1 MARKP
6 AGPVRYL
13 DLLLRKS
20 QVVRGTA
27 ARDILSLKAQ
37 ETRGRAWG
45 KQNGYTIRRVF
56 RENLS
61 AYKKG
66 VKRPDF
72 DEAVHALLEG
82 DSDCLWVYDS
92 SRYSRQGA
100 GDVLKILDV
109 PGKRL
114 VFDLDRLDTEIPADR
129 VRIVGKAEDAREYSR
144 VLSEKVRDTKAQQR
158 EEGKWL
164 TMPPFGLKVTKK
176 RKLKHGKL
184 WPVAER
190 IHREAAEGKSNRK
203 IALGLTADGFRA
215 TRGGPFRSNTVGKI
229 LRNPVYL
236 GWQIVTVNGHA
247 QLYLNAKGKPVRVFA
262 KGVEGI
268 PQEVW
273 DKHRR
278 IAAGFERRKNL
289 PTVDEQSKPVERSP
303 ASGLMW
309 CDGGGRDPKKG
320 HLATIHG
327 QSFRCGRLNLG
338 MADCPGP
345 VTGMRTSVERVLA
358 EEWHKKLTTSAPLSP
373 VMAAVAEGW
382 VVLSQPEE
390 SQKES
395 EARGQIKLAEEAVA
409 RLDRLNAGGAYTG
422 RDGEETF
429 IKLRRAAVED
439 VESARKEW
447 EAVAKPMAD
456 ISVLRNPKRC
466 LELWETSDA
475 HYRGQLLRLAIERV
489 FLLKAPY
496 PGARL
501 TADRLVIVWK
511 KPRAW
516 KPPEKGDGEKA
527 EESGA
532 DES

>member
-37 ETRGRAWG
+37 EVRGRAWA
-45 KQNGYTIRRVF
+45 KDNGYEIRRIF

-66 VKRPDF
+66 VKRPEF
-72 DEAVHALLEG
+72 DAAVHALLEG
-82 DSDCLWVYDS
+82 DSDCLRVYDS

-114 VFDLDRLDTEIPADR
+114 VFDLDRLDTDIPADR
-129 VRIVGKAEDAREYSR
+129 SRIVGKAEDAREYSR

-164 TMPPFGLKVTKK
+164 SGAPIGCKVTKK
-176 RKLKHGKL
+176 RKLKPGKL
-184 WPVAER
+184 WPMIVR
-190 IHREAAEGKSNRK
+190 IHNEAAEGASNRK
-203 IALGLTADGFRA
+203 IALGLTADGYRSS
-215 TRGGPFRSNTVGKI
+215 RGGPVRSNPVGKI

-236 GWQIVTVNGHA
+236 GWQVFTVKGHHH
-247 QLYLNAKGKPVRVFA
+247 LYLNAKGKPVRVFA
-262 KGVEGI
+262 KGAETI
-268 PQEVW
+268 PQETF

-278 IAAGFERRKNL
+278 IAAGIDRRKNL
-289 PTVDEQSKPVERSP
+289 PTVEEQEKPVERSP
-303 ASGLMW
+303 ASGLIW

-320 HLATIHG
+320 HTATIHG
-327 QSFRCGRLNLG
+327 QSFRCGPLCLG
-338 MADCPGP
+338 VTTCPDP
-345 VTGMRTSVERVLA
+345 VTGMRASVERVLA
-358 EEWHKKLTTSAPLSP
+358 QEWHKKLTTASPLDP
-373 VMAAVAEGW
+373 VMLAVAEGW
-382 VVLSQPEE
+382 VALSQPEE

-439 VESARKEW
+439 VESARKDW
-447 EAVAKPMAD
+447 EAVAKPIAD
-456 ISVLRNPKRC
+456 ISVLRDPERC
-466 LELWETSDA
+466 LKLWESGDS

-489 FLLKAPY
+489 YLKKAPY
-496 PGARL
+496 SGARL
-501 TADRLVIVWK
+501 KADRLDIVWK
-511 KPRAW
+511 KPRGW
-516 KPPEKGDGEKA
+516 KPPKPAAGEG
-527 EESGA
+527 SR
-532 DES
+532 

>member
-6 AGPVRYL
+6 AGPVRYV

-20 QVVRGTA
+20 QIVRGTA
-27 ARDILSLKAQ
+27 TRDILSLKAQ
-37 ETRGRAWG
+37 EVKGRAWA
-45 KQNGYTIRRVF
+45 KANGYVVRRVW

-66 VKRPDF
+66 VKRPEF
-72 DEAVHALLEG
+72 EGAVQALLDGE
-82 DSDCLWVYDS
+82 SDCLWVYDS

-129 VRIVGKAEDAREYSR
+129 IRIIGKAEDAREYSR
-144 VLSEKVRDTKAQQR
+144 LLSEKVRDTKATQR

-164 TMPPFGLKVTKK
+164 TMPPMGLKVTKK

-184 WPVAER
+184 WPLIER
-190 IHREAAEGKSNRK
+190 IHAEAAEGKSNRK
-203 IALGLTADGFRA
+203 IALGLTADGYRS
-215 TRGGPFRSNTVGKI
+215 TRGGPFRSNTVGEI

-236 GWQIVTVNGHA
+236 GWQIVSVNGHP
-247 QLYLNAKGKPVRVFA
+247 QIYLNAKGKPVRVFA

-268 PQEVW
+268 SQEVY

-289 PTVDEQSKPVERSP
+289 PTVEERHGPAERRP
-303 ASGLMW
+303 ASGLLW
-309 CDGGGRDPKKG
+309 CDGGGRDPKTE
-320 HLATIHG
+320 HTATMHG
-327 QSFRCGRLNLG
+327 QSYRCSRANLG
-338 MADCPGP
+338 LDCPNP
-345 VTGMRTSVERVLA
+345 VNGTRTAIERVLA
-358 EEWHKKLTTSAPLSP
+358 EQWQRKLTTADPLDP
-373 VMAAVAEGW
+373 TLLAVAEGW
-382 VVLSQPEE
+382 VQLSQPEE
-390 SQKES
+390 TAKEA
-395 EARGQIKLAEEAVA
+395 EARGQLRLAEEAVA
-409 RLDRLNAGGAYTG
+409 RLDRLNAGGAYAG

-447 EAVAKPMAD
+447 ESMARPLAD
-456 ISVLRNPKRC
+456 ISILTDPERC
-466 LELWETSDA
+466 AELWETADN

-489 FLLKAPY
+489 YLLKAPH
-496 PGARL
+496 PGARFK
-501 TADRLVIVWK
+501 ADRLDIVWK
-511 KPRAW
+511 TPRGG
-516 KPPEKGDGEKA
+516 KSSA
-527 EESGA
+527 ES
-532 DES
+532 

>member
-6 AGPVRYL
+6 AEPVKYL

-37 ETRGRAWG
+37 EVRGRAWG
-45 KQNGYTIRRVF
+45 KANGYTIRRIY

-61 AYKKG
+61 AYKLT

-72 DEAVHALLEG
+72 DAAVHALLEG
-82 DSDCLWVYDS
+82 ESDCLWAYDS
-92 SRYSRQGA
+92 SRYSRKGA
-100 GDVLKILDV
+100 GDVLKILDS

-114 VFDLDRLDTEIPADR
+114 VFDINGLDTERPEDR
-129 VRIVGKAEDAREYSR
+129 RRIIEDAERDREYCR
-144 VLSEKVRDTKAQQR
+144 VLSQKVRDTKAQQR
-158 EEGKWL
+158 DEGKWL
-164 TMPPFGLKVTKK
+164 SGPPIGCKVTKK
-176 RKLKHGKL
+176 RKLKPGKL
-184 WPVAER
+184 WPMIVR
-190 IHREAAEGKSNRK
+190 IHNEAAEGLSNRK
-203 IALGLTADGFRA
+203 IALGLTADGYRSP
-215 TRGGPFRSNTVGKI
+215 RGGPFRSNTVGII

-236 GWQIVTVNGHA
+236 GWQIVTVNGHH

-262 KGVEGI
+262 KGAETI
-268 PQEVW
+268 PQATF

-278 IAAGFERRKNL
+278 MAAGIDRRKNL
-289 PTVDEQSKPVERSP
+289 PSVEEQQKTPERSP

-320 HLATIHG
+320 HTATIHG

-338 MADCPGP
+338 MTDCPGP
-345 VTGMRTSVERVLA
+345 VSGMRTTVERVLA
-358 EEWHKKLTTSAPLSP
+358 QEWHKKLTTTGPLDP
-373 VMAAVAEGW
+373 VMLAVAQGW
-382 VVLSQPEE
+382 VALSQPEE
-390 SQKES
+390 TQKES

-439 VESARKEW
+439 VETAQAEW

-456 ISVLRNPKRC
+456 ISVLTDPKRC
-466 LELWETSDA
+466 LELWESGDS

-489 FLLKAPY
+489 YLLKAPY
-496 PGARL
+496 SGARL
-501 TADRLVIVWK
+501 KADRLDIVWK
-511 KPRAW
+511 TPRGW
-516 KPPEKGDGEKA
+516 KPPKPAA
-527 EESGA
+527 EERSC
-532 DES
+532 

>member
-27 ARDILSLKAQ
+27 VRDILSLKAQ

-45 KQNGYTIRRVF
+45 KDNGYEIRRVY

-66 VKRPDF
+66 VKRPEF
-72 DEAVHALLEG
+72 DSAVHALLEG

-109 PGKRL
+109 PGRRL
-114 VFDLDRLDTEIPADR
+114 VFDLDRLDTNIPEDR
-129 VRIVGKAEDAREYSR
+129 SRIVGKAEDAREYSR
-144 VLSEKVRDTKAQQR
+144 VLSEKVRGTKATQR

-164 TMPPFGLKVTKK
+164 TMPPYGLKVTKK
-176 RKLKHGKL
+176 RKLKHGKF
-184 WPVAER
+184 WPVIER

-236 GWQIVTVNGHA
+236 GWQVVTVNGHH

-262 KGVEGI
+262 KGVEPI

-273 DKHRR
+273 DKHRK
-278 IAAGFERRKNL
+278 IAAKIDRRTNL
-289 PTVDEQSKPVERSP
+289 PTVEEQEKPVERSP

-309 CDGGGRDPKKG
+309 CDGGGRDPKK
-320 HLATIHG
+320 HHNATIHG
-327 QSFRCGRLNLG
+327 NSFRCGPLNLG
-338 MADCPGP
+338 LKTCPDP
-345 VTGMRTSVERVLA
+345 VSGMRTTVERLLG
-358 EEWHKKLTTSAPLSP
+358 EEWHKKVTTSSPLDP
-373 VMAAVAEGW
+373 VMLAVAEGW
-382 VVLSQPEE
+382 VALAHPEE

-409 RLDRLNAGGAYTG
+409 KLDRLNAGGAYMG

-429 IKLRRAAVED
+429 INLRRAAVED
-439 VESARKEW
+439 VESAREEW

-456 ISVLRNPKRC
+456 IAVLRDPERC
-466 LELWETSDA
+466 LKLWESGDA

-489 FLLKAPY
+489 YLKKAPY
-496 PGARL
+496 SGARL
-501 TADRLVIVWK
+501 KADRLHIVWK
-511 KPRAW
+511 TPRGW
-516 KPPEKGDGEKA
+516 KPPKKKQEETPGAGE
-527 EESGA
+527 S
-532 DES
+532 

>member
-6 AGPVRYL
+6 AGPVRYV

-37 ETRGRAWG
+37 EVKGRDWA
-45 KQNGYTIRRVF
+45 KRDGYEIRRIF

-66 VKRPDF
+66 VKRPEF
-72 DEAVHALLEG
+72 DAAVHALLEG

-114 VFDLDRLDTEIPADR
+114 VFDLDRLDTDIPADR
-129 VRIVGKAEDAREYSR
+129 SRIVGKAEDAREYSR
-144 VLSEKVRDTKAQQR
+144 VLSEKIRDTKATQR
-158 EEGKWL
+158 DEGKWL
-164 TMPPFGLKVTKK
+164 TMPPYGLKVTKK
-176 RKLKHGKL
+176 RKLKPGKF
-184 WPVAER
+184 WPVIER

-203 IALGLTADGFRA
+203 IALGLTADGIRA

-236 GWQIVTVNGHA
+236 GWQVVTVNGHH

-273 DKHRR
+273 DKHRK
-278 IAAGFERRKNL
+278 IAAGIDRRTNL
-289 PTVDEQSKPVERSP
+289 PTVEDQEEKPVERSP

-320 HLATIHG
+320 HSATIHG
-327 QSFRCGRLNLG
+327 QSFRCGPLNLG
-338 MADCPGP
+338 LTTCPDP
-345 VTGMRTSVERVLA
+345 VSGMRTSVERVLG
-358 EEWHKKLTTSAPLSP
+358 EEWRKKVTTSSPLDP
-373 VMAAVAEGW
+373 VMLAVAEGW
-382 VVLSQPEE
+382 VALAHPEE

-409 RLDRLNAGGAYTG
+409 KLDRLNAGGAYTG

-439 VESARKEW
+439 VESARKDW
-447 EAVAKPMAD
+447 EAVALPMAD
-456 ISVLRNPKRC
+456 ISVLRDPERC
-466 LELWETSDA
+466 LKLWESGDA

-496 PGARL
+496 SGARL
-501 TADRLVIVWK
+501 KADRLFIVWK
-511 KPRAW
+511 KPRGW
-516 KPPEKGDGEKA
+516 KAPKPAAGEG
-527 EESGA
+527 SC
-532 DES
+532 

>member
-6 AGPVRYL
+6 AGPVRYV

-37 ETRGRAWG
+37 EVRGRAWA
-45 KQNGYTIRRVF
+45 KRDGYEIRRIF

-66 VKRPDF
+66 VKRPEF
-72 DEAVHALLEG
+72 DAAVHALLDG

-114 VFDLDRLDTEIPADR
+114 VFDLDRLDTDIPADR
-129 VRIVGKAEDAREYSR
+129 SRIVGKAEDAREYSR

-164 TMPPFGLKVTKK
+164 SMAPYGLKVTKK
-176 RKLKHGKL
+176 RKLKHGKF
-184 WPVAER
+184 WPVIER
-190 IHREAAEGKSNRK
+190 IHREAAEGKSNWK
-203 IALGLTADGFRA
+203 IALGLNADGFRS

-236 GWQIVTVNGHA
+236 GWQIVIVKR
-247 QLYLNAKGKPVRVFA
+247 QSQIYLNAKGKPVRVFA

-273 DKHRR
+273 DKHRK
-278 IAAGFERRKNL
+278 IAAGIDRRGNL
-289 PTVDEQSKPVERSP
+289 PTVEEQSKPVERSP

-320 HLATIHG
+320 HSATIHG
-327 QSFRCGRLNLG
+327 GSFRCGPLNLG
-338 MADCPGP
+338 EKTCPDP

-358 EEWHKKLTTSAPLSP
+358 KEWHTKLTTASPLDP
-373 VMAAVAEGW
+373 VMLAVAEGW
-382 VVLSQPEE
+382 VALAHPEE
-390 SQKES
+390 SKKES

-409 RLDRLNAGGAYTG
+409 KLDRLNAGGAYTG

-456 ISVLRNPKRC
+456 IAVLRDPERC
-466 LELWETSDA
+466 LKLWETGDA
-475 HYRGQLLRLAIERV
+475 HYRGQLLRLAIDKV
-489 FLLKAPY
+489 FLKKAPY
-496 PGARL
+496 QGARFK
-501 TADRLVIVWK
+501 ADRLDIVWK
-511 KPRAW
+511 TPRGW
-516 KPPEKGDGEKA
+516 KPPKKA
-527 EESGA
+527 EEKPGVG
-532 DES
+532 ES